1 MAAPDLAHKSHFGA
15 DLAGLFHM
23 HAPENCWV
31 FVDARLHRDRSLAA
45 ARRDHQAAATESAHA
60 QALDAIR
67 AIFRAE
73 RALEIARAP
82 HDNAPSP
89 RTPARGAPRRK
100 PDGEW
105 KRDEPTA

>member
-1 MAAPDLAHKSHFGA
+1 MATPDLAHKSHFGA
-15 DLAGLFHM
+15 DLTGLFHV

-31 FVDARLHRDRSLAA
+31 FVDARLHRDRSLTA
-45 ARRDHQAAATESAHA
+45 ARRDHQAAPTESTHAHA
-60 QALDAIR
+60 LAAIR

-89 RTPARGAPRRK
+89 RAAARSAPGRK
-100 PDGEW
+100 PHGEW
-105 KRDEPTA
+105 KRDEQTA